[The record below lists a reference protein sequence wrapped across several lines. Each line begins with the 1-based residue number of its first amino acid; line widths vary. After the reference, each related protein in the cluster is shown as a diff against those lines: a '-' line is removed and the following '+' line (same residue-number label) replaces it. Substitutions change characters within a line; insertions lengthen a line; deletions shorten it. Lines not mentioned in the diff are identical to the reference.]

1 MTSYGPMDACPWEGQ
16 PENGWLPEL
25 IAPLDGIVL
34 GAYDFQILEWAA
46 STLDWPTLRVLVSL
60 LHRARAAT
68 PLEVDV
74 ENKEV
79 PL

>member
-1 MTSYGPMDACPWEGQ
+1 MKTYGPMETCPWEGL

-25 IAPLDGIVL
+25 FAPLDGVVL
-34 GAYDFQILEWAA
+34 GWYDIQILEWAA
-46 STLDWPTLRVLVSL
+46 TTLDWPTLRVLVSL

-68 PLEVDV
+68 PLEGAA
-74 ENKEV
+74 N